1 MNLIRVTGYAAWV
14 ATAAIALSACGG
26 GGGGGGT
33 PPVPVITPTPIG
45 TATPGAGTLQGC
57 NSQPSTTTG
66 SAINGGT
73 PAGLVRVGDNV
84 YARPVQRNADAYV
97 PGEVA
102 VTTRDAARATAQSV
116 ATQFKDAS
124 VDRQLHFGA
133 LGKTTTIL
141 HTTPGNEAAL
151 IASVRN
157 TAGVESASRVSY
169 RFRQAAPNDPYYAM
183 QYSASSGSWIG
194 QWDMHFTRVAEAIGV
209 STGSGVK
216 VAIVDTGADISHPDL
231 TGKIIST
238 KCFVT
243 GATNPTGTDVSD
255 LDGHGTNV
263 AGIAAADTNN
273 NYGFASV
280 GDAASLMVYKVF
292 PNPPSGGC
300 TSSSTNPACGASS
313 TDIASGVED
322 AVANGAK
329 VINLSLGGG
338 NCTNGVDTDTTEQNA
353 IADALAHNVVVVAA
367 SGNSG
372 ATSLIAPACITNV
385 IAVGATGLNDTAATS
400 TSDSAQQYVA
410 SYSNYDSSNASW
422 GIVAPGG
429 DPLTCESATTNSC
442 STDYQHWIEHIYSSQ
457 VPGWVCSTD
466 IANKAGDC
474 RVLIAGT
481 SQATPHVTGAVAL
494 MFGANAG
501 LTPSTAKSIL
511 CSTADPVPGTML
523 PGNGTT
529 KPAIAAG
536 CGALD
541 AYRAVY
547 KAAHGT
553 DPGGTGGF
561 GT

>member
-1 MNLIRVTGYAAWV
+1 MHLSRVTAHAAWI
-14 ATAAIALSACGG
+14 ATASILLSACGG

-33 PPVPVITPTPIG
+33 PPVPVVSPTPIG
-45 TATPGAGTLQGC
+45 TATPGPGTLQGC
-57 NSQPSTTTG
+57 NATPSTTTG
-66 SAINGGT
+66 SAIGPA

-84 YARPVQRNADAYV
+84 YARPVQRSADAFV
-97 PGEVA
+97 PGEIA
-102 VTTRDAARATAQSV
+102 VTTRDAARLSTQSV
-116 ATQFKDAS
+116 ATQFKDATI
-124 VDRQLHFGA
+124 DRELHFGA

-169 RFRQAAPNDPYYAM
+169 RFRQAAPNDPYYPM
-183 QYSASSGSWIG
+183 QYSTSANSWLG
-194 QWDMHFTRVAEAIGV
+194 QWDMHFIQVAAAIGV
-209 STGSGVK
+209 STGTGVP
-216 VAIVDTGADISHPDL
+216 VAIVDTGADVTHPDL
-231 TGKIIST
+231 AGKITST

-273 NYGFASV
+273 GFGFASV

-292 PNPPSGGC
+292 PNPPSAGC
-300 TSSSTNPACGASS
+300 SSSSTNPACGASS
-313 TDIASGVED
+313 TDIASAVND
-322 AVANGAK
+322 AVASGAK

-338 NCTNGVDTDTTEQNA
+338 NCTNGVDTDSTEQNA
-353 IADALAHNVVVVAA
+353 IVNALAHNVVVVAA

-372 ATSLIAPACITNV
+372 ATSVIAPACITNV
-385 IAVGATGLNDTAATS
+385 IAVGATGLNDTGTS
-400 TSDSAQQYVA
+400 ISTPTGQQYVA
-410 SYSNYDSSNASW
+410 SYSNYDASNASW

-429 DPLTCESATTNSC
+429 DPLKCESAATNPC
-442 STDYQHWIEHIYSSQ
+442 ATDYLHWIEHIYSSQ
-457 VPGWVCSTD
+457 VPGWTCSTD
-466 IANKAGDC
+466 VAGKPGDC

-494 MFGANAG
+494 LLSANPA
-501 LTPSTAKSIL
+501 LTPVTAKTIL
-511 CSTADPVPGTML
+511 CSTTDPVPGTML
-523 PGNGTT
+523 PANGTT

-541 AYRAVY
+541 VYRAVF
-547 KAAHGT
+547 KAKNGT